1 MSYYDPLSKDFP
13 FTLGIEEE
21 YQIIDPA
28 TGELRSYISQILEEG
43 RLILQEQLKP
53 EMMQSVVEA
62 GTHVCRTV
70 DEARAEIVRLRGTI
84 AALAHKQGLTIAASG
99 THPFSSWVDQ
109 EVYPH
114 ERYYGVL
121 NEMQD
126 AARQLLIFGMHV
138 HVGMPNLELGI
149 QIQNVMRYFLP
160 HLLTLSTSSPFWMGR
175 NTGFKSYRSIIF
187 SNFPRTGIPG
197 EFVSY
202 AEFESYVDL
211 LIKTNS
217 IDNGKKIWW
226 DVRPHPVFK
235 TIETRI
241 CDIATKVDEAICIAA
256 LIQAIVVKLNWLF
269 EKNLSFRLYNRSLI
283 NENKWRAVRY
293 GLDGDLID
301 FGKQE
306 SIPARKLLPE
316 LVEFVDE
323 VVDDLGSRSAVEYAY
338 KMIEQGTSADRQLAT
353 FARTNDL
360 KAVVAQIVEETLE
373 GVPTDVSLTRLK
385 STAEENALS

>member
-1 MSYYDPLSKDFP
+1 MSFYDPHSKDFP

-21 YQIIDPA
+21 YQIIDPE
-28 TGELRSYISQILEEG
+28 TRGLRSYVTQILDEG

-53 EMMQSVVEA
+53 EMMQSVVET
-62 GTHVCRTV
+62 GTHVCRTA

-84 AALAHKQGLTIAASG
+84 AALAAKNKLVIAASG
-99 THPFSSWVDQ
+99 THPFSSWAEQ

-138 HVGMPNLELGI
+138 HVGMPDLEMGI
-149 QIQNVMRYFLP
+149 QIQNVARYFLP
-160 HLLTLSTSSPFWMGR
+160 HLLALSTSSPFWMGR

-202 AEFESYVDL
+202 AEFKSYVDL
-211 LIKTNS
+211 LVKTGS

-226 DVRPHPVFK
+226 DVRPHPTFG
-235 TIETRI
+235 TIEVRV
-241 CDIATKVDEAICIAA
+241 CDIATKVDEAIAIAA
-256 LIQAIVVKLNWLF
+256 LIQAIFVKLYWLF
-269 EKNLSFRLYNRSLI
+269 EKNLSFRRYNRSLI

-293 GLDGDLID
+293 GLDGELID
-301 FGKQE
+301 FGKQLAV
-306 SIPARKLLPE
+306 PARQLLPE
-316 LVEFVDE
+316 LVEFVNE

-338 KMIEQGTSADRQLAT
+338 KIIEGGTSADRQLAT
-353 FARTNDL
+353 YQRTNDF
-360 KAVVAQIVEETLE
+360 KAVVDQIVAETLE
-373 GVPTDVSLTRLK
+373 GVPLVDVDRLQ
-385 STAEENALS
+385 STAEENALA